1 MASKGSNE
9 GGLRLLRRYGNQGV
23 EMVVAVF
30 IGVFGGRKIDQ
41 WFDTRPIFLIFGFV
55 FGAAAGF
62 LNLYRLIASEKF
74 SEEKMLHSKKSV
86 EKQNGKKGDGN

>member
-1 MASKGSNE
+1 MTSKKINE
-9 GGLRLLRRYGNQGV
+9 GGLRLFRRYGNLGV

-41 WFDTRPIFLIFGFV
+41 WFDTRPIFLILGFV

-62 LNLYRLIASEKF
+62 LNLYRLIVSEKF
-74 SEEKMLHSKKSV
+74 SAEKMLHSKKSV
-86 EKQNGKKGDGN
+86 EKQNGEKGDGN

>member
-9 GGLRLLRRYGNQGV
+9 GGLRLLRRYGNLGV

-41 WFDTRPIFLIFGFV
+41 WFDTRPIFLILGFV

-62 LNLYRLIASEKF
+62 LNFYRLIISEK
-74 SEEKMLHSKKSV
+74 KVLQSKKRV
-86 EKQNGKKGDGN
+86 EKQSEKEG